1 MIERILSMTLPIFA
15 IALIGFCY
23 TRAFKP
29 ALSGANRIS
38 VDLALPALIFTSL
51 SAKDFAFGQSG
62 MLLVASSLLIFVSG
76 LFAWPLARLAGAEK
90 QAFLPCIM
98 FGNVGPVGL
107 PLTVLAFGEAGLVPA
122 VLLLVLSNIL
132 HFTVGVW
139 IMSGKADLKSVF
151 LSPLVWSTALG
162 LAFSFLRFRLPE
174 WVDVTLTMIGNIL
187 IPMMLLSL
195 GARLAESEATRWR
208 AGVVGALATPLVRA
222 IAAVVLLQ
230 LLPLEDIQRGAFVL
244 FAALPPAVFNY
255 LLADRFGRDPE
266 RVASIVMAGHLASL
280 VVLPLALAV
289 ALTSP

>member
-1 MIERILSMTLPIFA
+1 MIERILSITLPIFA
-15 IALIGFCY
+15 IALIGYCY

-29 ALSGANRIS
+29 NLSGANRIS

-51 SAKDFAFGQSG
+51 SAKDFAFGEG
-62 MLLVASSLLIFVSG
+62 GLLVVASILLIFASG
-76 LFAWPLARLAGAEK
+76 LLAWPLARLAGADR
-90 QAFLPCIM
+90 QAFLPCVM

-139 IMSGKADLKSVF
+139 IMSGKAELRSVF

-162 LAFSFLRFRLPE
+162 LAFSMWRFQLPE
-174 WVDVTLTMIGNIL
+174 WVDVTLTMIGDVL

-208 AGVVGALATPLVRA
+208 AGMVGAIATPVIRA
-222 IAAVVLLQ
+222 LAAALLLQ
-230 LLPLEDIQRGAFVL
+230 FLPLNGVQRGAFVL

-255 LLADRFGRDPE
+255 LLADRFGADPE

-280 VVLPLALAV
+280 AVLPLALAV
-289 ALTSP
+289 ALM